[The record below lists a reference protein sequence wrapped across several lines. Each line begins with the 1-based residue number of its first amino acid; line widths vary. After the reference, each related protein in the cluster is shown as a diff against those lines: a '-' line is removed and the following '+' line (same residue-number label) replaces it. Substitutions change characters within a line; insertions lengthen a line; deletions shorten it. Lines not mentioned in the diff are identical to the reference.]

1 MINIDI
7 DSEDD
12 KIDDKD
18 TLSSINGNGSSEFL
32 QNQDLNY
39 EDDEIDRFS
48 ENLISSESDSKCT
61 SNKSL
66 STKKNHTDNS
76 HAIQANSYDII
87 PTFTAPHSTSI
98 NIITATSC
106 MRWIFTGGNDG
117 YIRKFDFFSSINGKI
132 PLTVAQRHP
141 FVDSVVNAG
150 VLLSYWENNDSQN
163 SLTSISTNSYHKLSP
178 VYCLAVNKQALWML
192 SGIDTGVI
200 NLQSVRHDEGR
211 ILATMKK
218 HISPVSVLELSS
230 CETKVL
236 SGGWD
241 KNVYEWD
248 LNTGVVSRSYDNHTG
263 QISTIAYRPIFPIT
277 ITSTSNSI
285 KNEPEIDL
293 KSELNKTNN
302 LLKDFSDSIFD
313 NKRVKKKNISNSFK
327 NINDYTNDSNLNNEL
342 IQNKNEFIVS
352 GIDGSITIWDERQ
365 LKHIAKLGIPNGT
378 PPWCMNACWSADGKY
393 IYAGRRNGTVDE
405 FSMYSALDKPLRSIK
420 LPLNS
425 GPVSAV
431 HSMPNGKHLICAS
444 YDNIRIYDLNGS
456 SKIPFL
462 IIPGHYG
469 GVISSIYIDNTY
481 KYMLTAS
488 GNRGWDGNY
497 TETLL
502 GYEIE
507 CL

>member
-1 MINIDI
+1 MINIEI

-12 KIDDKD
+12 KVDDKD
-18 TLSSINGNGSSEFL
+18 TQSSINGNGSEFR
-32 QNQDLNY
+32 QNLELNY
-39 EDDEIDRFS
+39 DDEIDRFS
-48 ENLISSESDSKCT
+48 ENLISSESDFKCT

-66 STKKNHTDNS
+66 STKKNQNSSDNS

-98 NIITATSC
+98 NIMAATSC

-117 YIRKFDFFSSINGKI
+117 YIRKFDFFSSMNGKI

-163 SLTSISTNSYHKLSP
+163 SPRSISTNSYHKLSP

-248 LNTGVVSRSYDNHTG
+248 LNTGTVSRSYDNHTG

-277 ITSTSNSI
+277 ITSTSNCI
-285 KNEPEIDL
+285 KNEPKINM
-293 KSELNKTNN
+293 KSELNETND
-302 LLKDFSDSIFD
+302 LLEGFFDSIFD
-313 NKRVKKKNISNSFK
+313 NERMEEKNI
-327 NINDYTNDSNLNNEL
+327 SNLNNES

-352 GIDGSITIWDERQ
+352 GIDGSITIWDVRQ

-378 PPWCMNACWSADGKY
+378 PPWCMNACWSVDGKY

-405 FSMYSALDKPLRSIK
+405 FSIYSALDKPLRSIK

-444 YDNIRIYDLNGS
+444 YDNIRMYDLNGS

-469 GVISSIYIDNTY
+469 GVISSIYIDNTC
-481 KYMLTAS
+481 KYMLTSS

-507 CL
+507 YL

>member
-1 MINIDI
+1 MIDINIDT
-7 DSEDD
+7 DD
-12 KIDDKD
+12 EKIDDKD
-18 TLSSINGNGSSEFL
+18 TQSSINGNYSSGSF
-32 QNQDLNY
+32 QDPELNY
-39 EDDEIDRFS
+39 EDEIDRFS
-48 ENLISSESDSKCT
+48 KSATSSESDSKCT
-61 SNKSL
+61 SNRSF
-66 STKKNHTDNS
+66 STKKIYYDNS
-76 HAIQANSYDII
+76 HAIEANAYDII
-87 PTFTAPHSTSI
+87 PTCTAPHSTSI
-98 NIITATSC
+98 NIIVATSC

-117 YIRKFDFFSSINGKI
+117 YIRKFDFFSSMNGKI

-150 VLLSYWENNDSQN
+150 VLLSYWENNGFQESPT
-163 SLTSISTNSYHKLSP
+163 STLTHSNHKLSP
-178 VYCLAVNKQALWML
+178 VYSLAINKQALWML
-192 SGIDTGVI
+192 SSIDTGVI
-200 NLQSVRHDEGR
+200 NLQTVRHDEGK
-211 ILATMKK
+211 ILATMKR
-218 HISPVSVLELSS
+218 HVSPVSVLKLSS
-230 CETKVL
+230 CETRVL

-248 LNTGVVSRSYDNHTG
+248 LNTGLVSRSYDNHTG
-263 QISTIAYRPIFPIT
+263 QISTIAYRPISSFT
-277 ITSTSNSI
+277 TTSISNSM
-285 KNEPEIDL
+285 KNESKIDM
-293 KSELNKTNN
+293 KSKSNKTND
-302 LLKDFSDSIFD
+302 LLEDSVNSIFNNKETKEKLSDSF
-313 NKRVKKKNISNSFK
+313 
-327 NINDYTNDSNLNNEL
+327 INVNNYTNNSVLNNEL

-365 LKHIAKLGIPNGT
+365 LKYIAKLGIPDGT
-378 PPWCMNACWSADGKY
+378 PPWCMNACWSIDGKN

-405 FSMYSALDKPLRSIK
+405 FSIYSSLDKPLRSIK

-456 SKIPFL
+456 SKMPFL

-469 GVISSIYIDNTY
+469 GVISSIYVDNTC

-488 GNRGWDGNY
+488 GNRGWNGSY

-502 GYEIE
+502 AYEIE